1 VHKISIYAYVYE
13 NRKKKW
19 KRKKKR
25 YLPANWAGGGG
36 EISAQPGRA
45 RGHAAGGLAW
55 PASGGR
61 HGDGAVGAGPCARG
75 RGRLTTSGGRTGEGA
90 DRPVSGKTD
99 RRRGS
104 AVVLRR
110 GSGSEW
116 SGRWLSTGGSRGS
129 WWRG

>member
-1 VHKISIYAYVYE
+1 MHMYMKIGKR
-13 NRKKKW
+13 NGKG
-19 KRKKKR
+19 KRKGIS
-25 YLPANWAGGGG
+25 LLTGPGGG